1 MARLPAPVARF
12 VPADER
18 FHQGLHQRA
27 KRRLAAVE
35 RGNPGFQR
43 RQPPVERRQPPV
55 ERRQPRLLRRQP
67 RLLRRQPGFDRGNPL
82 SRSKTHTVPPAQ
94 GRRSF
99 AKRPAC
105 KAVGMPRSRA
115 SAARPRRPSTTA
127 TLAAGI
133 RAHHRR
139 WHDAPIL
146 DDACAVRMVPPFWRL
161 AAQLRAR
168 FVSW

>member
-1 MARLPAPVARF
+1 MDATVTGD
-12 VPADER
+12 DETGEHHAHAENPDQFR
-18 FHQGLHQRA
+18 RETFHGW
-27 KRRLAAVE
+27 
-35 RGNPGFQR
+35 
-43 RQPPVERRQPPV
+43 QPPPT
-55 ERRQPRLLRRQP
+55 
-67 RLLRRQPGFDRGNPL
+67 L

-115 SAARPRRPSTTA
+115 SAARPHRPSTTA

-168 FVSW
+168 FISW